1 MNTAIP
7 KPDATKPQR
16 VAVIGGGISGLA
28 AAHRLLE
35 INPQAQVVLYEASD
49 RLGGVLKTEERDGY
63 LIEHAADMFIAEPPW
78 ALDLCRRV
86 GLADEL
92 IGTND
97 QYRQAFVV
105 CRGRL
110 EAVPAGF
117 MLLQPS
123 RARPVLKTP
132 LLSWRGKLR
141 LGMEYFVPRRR
152 ADLSRSTMIANGH
165 IRIFRRMRYRRRV
178 AGLVRPPPA
187 GREAYERLVQ
197 PLVSGIYTADPERL
211 SLAATLP
218 RFLEME
224 QEYRSL
230 IRAAWEQRKARP
242 RMKAAP
248 PRKDESGIRYGMFMA
263 PRRGMAS
270 LVDALAARLTAADI
284 RLRTP
289 VARIER
295 SPDGRWQMLTSG
307 AAAPPE
313 SFDALIVA
321 TPAPAAAEL
330 LSDVD
335 RELCTELRQIEYAGS
350 AVVCITYRRSQIE
363 HRLDGFGFVVPA
375 VERRRIIATSFA
387 SVKFAGRAPADRV
400 LFRVFV
406 GGALQPEL
414 LKLPDDAVAAVG
426 APRNWPTSRG
436 AQGEP
441 EFVIDR
447 SLGRRDAAIPRRPPG
462 PRGSGSKT
470 ASRNCPAWN
479 SRATPTTAWGFRTAS
494 TAASAPQRQ
503 CSYRETLSDYSPPT
517 WRCG

>member
-7 KPDATKPQR
+7 NPSGAKPQR

-49 RLGGVLKTEERDGY
+49 RLGGVLKTEVRDGY
-63 LIEHAADMFIAEPPW
+63 LIEHAADMFITEPPW
-78 ALDLCRRV
+78 AMDLCRRI

-92 IGTND
+92 IGANE

-110 EAVPAGF
+110 EPVPEGF

-152 ADLSRSTMIANGH
+152 AVPASNTSTSSTVSDESLAS
-165 IRIFRRMRYRRRV
+165 FARRR
-178 AGLVRPPPA
+178 L

-242 RMKAAP
+242 RMKAAA
-248 PRKDESGIRYGMFMA
+248 PRKEESGIRYAMFMA

-289 VARIER
+289 VSRIER
-295 SPDGRWQMLTSG
+295 SPDGRWQLITS
-307 AAAPPE
+307 ASAPPE
-313 SFDALIVA
+313 LFEALIVA
-321 TPAPAAAEL
+321 
-330 LSDVD
+330 
-335 RELCTELRQIEYAGS
+335 
-350 AVVCITYRRSQIE
+350 
-363 HRLDGFGFVVPA
+363 
-375 VERRRIIATSFA
+375 
-387 SVKFAGRAPADRV
+387 
-400 LFRVFV
+400 
-406 GGALQPEL
+406 
-414 LKLPDDAVAAVG
+414 
-426 APRNWPTSRG
+426 APRQPRPNCCPTS
-436 AQGEP
+436 
-441 EFVIDR
+441 I
-447 SLGRRDAAIPRRPPG
+447 
-462 PRGSGSKT
+462 
-470 ASRNCPAWN
+470 AS
-479 SRATPTTAWGFRTAS
+479 
-494 TAASAPQRQ
+494 
-503 CSYRETLSDYSPPT
+503 
-517 WRCG
+517 

>member
-1 MNTAIP
+1 LNTANP
-7 KPDATKPQR
+7 NPGGSKPQR
-16 VAVIGGGISGLA
+16 VAVIGGGVTGLA

-35 INPQAQVVLYEASD
+35 IHPQAQVVLYEASD
-49 RLGGVLKTEERDGY
+49 RLGGVLKTEQRDGY
-63 LIEHAADMFIAEPPW
+63 LIEHAADMFITEPPW

-86 GLADEL
+86 GLAEEL

-110 EAVPAGF
+110 EPVPEGF

-152 ADLSRSTMIANGH
+152 ADVAPASTSREETAMPHKERSDVIDIADESLAS
-165 IRIFRRMRYRRRV
+165 FARRR
-178 AGLVRPPPA
+178 L

-242 RMKAAP
+242 RMKAAS
-248 PRKDESGIRYGMFMA
+248 PRKEESGIRYGIFMA

-270 LVDALAARLTAADI
+270 LVDALAARLTAADV
-284 RLRTP
+284 RLRTT

-295 SPDGRWQMLTSG
+295 SPDGRWHVVSG
-307 AAAPPE
+307 AAANPE

-321 TPAPAAAEL
+321 ALAPAAAEL

-350 AVVCITYRRSQIE
+350 AVVCIAYPRSQIE

-375 VERRRIIATSFA
+375 IERRQIIAASFA

-414 LKLPDDAVAAVG
+414 LRRSDDQLQRMVCEELADLLDARGKPDFVTIARWTGVMPQYHVGHLDRVARIEDRVAKLHGLQLAGNAYHGVGIPHCIHSGERAA
-426 APRNWPTSRG
+426 
-436 AQGEP
+436 E
-441 EFVIDR
+441 E
-447 SLGRRDAAIPRRPPG
+447 LL
-462 PRGSGSKT
+462 
-470 ASRNCPAWN
+470 
-479 SRATPTTAWGFRTAS
+479 RA
-494 TAASAPQRQ
+494 
-503 CSYRETLSDYSPPT
+503 
-517 WRCG
+517 

>member
-7 KPDATKPQR
+7 KPSKAKPQR
-16 VAVIGGGISGLA
+16 IAVIGGGITGLA

-35 INPQAQVVLYEASD
+35 IHPQAQVVLYEASD
-49 RLGGVLKTEERDGY
+49 RLGGVLKSEQRDGY
-63 LIEHAADMFIAEPPW
+63 LIEHAADMFISDPPW
-78 ALDLCRRV
+78 AVDLCRRI

-97 QYRQAFVV
+97 QYRKAFVV

-110 EAVPAGF
+110 DPVPEGF
-117 MLLQPS
+117 MLLQPG
-123 RARPVLKTP
+123 RARPILKTP

-152 ADLSRSTMIANGH
+152 ADPPSNASTASTIADESLAS
-165 IRIFRRMRYRRRV
+165 FARRR
-178 AGLVRPPPA
+178 L

-211 SLAATLP
+211 SMAATLP

-242 RMKAAP
+242 RMKADSL
-248 PRKDESGIRYGMFMA
+248 RTVESGVRYGMFLA

-270 LVDALAARLTAADI
+270 VVDALAARLNAADI
-284 RLRTP
+284 CLRTP
-289 VARIER
+289 VVRIER
-295 SPDGRWQMLTSG
+295 LPDGRWQVFSSAT
-307 AAAPPE
+307 APPGQ
-313 SFDALIVA
+313 FDALIVA
-321 TPAPAAAEL
+321 APAPVAAKL

-335 RELCTELRQIEYAGS
+335 RNLCDELRQIEYVGS
-350 AVVCITYRRSQIE
+350 AVVCIAYPRSQVE

-387 SVKFAGRAPADRV
+387 SVKFSGRAPDDRV
-400 LFRVFV
+400 LFRAFV

-414 LKLPDDAVAAVG
+414 L
-426 APRNWPTSRG
+426 N
-436 AQGEP
+436 
-441 EFVIDR
+441 
-447 SLGRRDAAIPRRPPG
+447 
-462 PRGSGSKT
+462 
-470 ASRNCPAWN
+470 
-479 SRATPTTAWGFRTAS
+479 
-494 TAASAPQRQ
+494 
-503 CSYRETLSDYSPPT
+503 LSDDELQRLVREELADLIGARAEPDFVVIARWAGVMPQYHVGHLDRVARIESRVEELPGLQLAGNAYHGVGIPHCIHSGE
-517 WRCG
+517 RAAESLLVRI

>member
-1 MNTAIP
+1 M
-7 KPDATKPQR
+7 
-16 VAVIGGGISGLA
+16 AVIGGGISGLA

-152 ADLSRSTMIANGH
+152 AIPATVPHKDRSDEIDIADESLAS
-165 IRIFRRMRYRRRV
+165 FARRRL
-178 AGLVRPPPA
+178 GC
-187 GREAYERLVQ
+187 EAYERLVQ

-295 SPDGRWQMLTSG
+295 SIVGRWQVTSG
-307 AAAPPE
+307 AAANPE
-313 SFDALIVA
+313 SFDAVIVA
-321 TPAPAAAEL
+321 APAPTTAEL

-387 SVKFAGRAPADRV
+387 SVKFGGRAPADRV

-414 LKLPDDAVAAVG
+414 LKFNDDQLQRLVREELADLL
-426 APRNWPTSRG
+426 G

-441 EFVIDR
+441 EFVTIARWSGVMPQYHVGHLDR
-447 SLGRRDAAIPRRPPG
+447 VAGIEDRVAKLPGLELAGNAYHGVGIPHCIHTGERAAEALLVRI
-462 PRGSGSKT
+462 
-470 ASRNCPAWN
+470 
-479 SRATPTTAWGFRTAS
+479 
-494 TAASAPQRQ
+494 
-503 CSYRETLSDYSPPT
+503 
-517 WRCG
+517 